1 MLVDTFN
8 HEHFSKGARPD
19 VAIIRGAAD
28 NLHYL
33 LLEVKCVSPL
43 GSRPELVG
51 EPGTYAG
58 FGNTSA
64 EYRKKIVGCQ
74 AVGNRPAVPHAY
86 PDAHSKGHTITP
98 CIFEVFG
105 GLDRDVVKL
114 LNDWSAKARGKTPP
128 ELEPPW
134 CARNYTPYWTQL
146 LSKAVQRGA
155 AEEILARVTEEG
167 TAREAANSGRA

>member
-1 MLVDTFN
+1 MKSRICQKRADFGSSRLVSTC
-8 HEHFSKGARPD
+8 
-19 VAIIRGAAD
+19 AA
-28 NLHYL
+28 
-33 LLEVKCVSPL
+33 
-43 GSRPELVG
+43 
-51 EPGTYAG
+51 
-58 FGNTSA
+58 F
-64 EYRKKIVGCQ
+64 
-74 AVGNRPAVPHAY
+74 
-86 PDAHSKGHTITP
+86 
-98 CIFEVFG
+98 
-105 GLDRDVVKL
+105 VKL